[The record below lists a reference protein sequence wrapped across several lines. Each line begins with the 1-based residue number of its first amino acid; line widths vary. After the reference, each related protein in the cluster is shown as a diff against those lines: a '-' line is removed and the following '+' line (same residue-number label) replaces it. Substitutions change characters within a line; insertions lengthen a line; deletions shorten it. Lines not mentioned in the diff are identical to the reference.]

1 MTWLI
6 ISAIVQLEQRKRDKR
21 NEEKLASEKYTEIE
35 SKLQDGKNAAVLVSV
50 SKVDELRKAY
60 PSYFLDTKEF
70 TGNIDKIC
78 KNCLDWN
85 LLSN

>member
-1 MTWLI
+1 M
-6 ISAIVQLEQRKRDKR
+6 
-21 NEEKLASEKYTEIE
+21 ASEKYTELE
-35 SKLQDGKNAAVLVSV
+35 GHLKDDKNAAVLVSV
-50 SKVDELRKAY
+50 SKVEELRQAY

-78 KNCLDWN
+78 QNCIDWK